1 MVFHG
6 TTPRDIALRHVIVWV
21 LCLSDRDHLPS
32 RLPFNISARRLAHMY
47 RCYNWK
53 YFYRNRMSTACDWKT
68 LFKQDVFIYTSVL
81 RLLCWKD
88 KLNTRMQTSCK
99 VILLKSS
106 RHFMKTWLQ
115 LIFLYFVWP
124 NKKLNNSTDKD
135 VDDFHQNRK
144 RLFVKYLL
152 PFKGRKTKTR
162 KFSEFAL

>member
-1 MVFHG
+1 MVLHRVTLLSAMLLCEFSACLTEIIYLQDCHSISPHG
-6 TTPRDIALRHVIVWV
+6 VWPTCTGVI
-21 LCLSDRDHLPS
+21 
-32 RLPFNISARRLAHMY
+32 
-47 RCYNWK
+47 
-53 YFYRNRMSTACDWKT
+53 TE

-162 KFSEFAL
+162 KFSELAL